1 MKKDQLNKLTGVI
14 LDASIEVHRNL
25 GPGLLESVYEHCL
38 LKELHF
44 RGIKAE
50 RQVPIS
56 IFYKD
61 EKLGIGFRAD
71 ILVENEIII
80 EMKAVQ
86 EVEEIHRAQII
97 TYLKITGKKLGLLI
111 NFNVR
116 RLIDGYER
124 FINGIDNN

>member
-1 MKKDQLNKLTGVI
+1 MKKDQLNKLSGII

-38 LKELHF
+38 MKELHN

-50 RQVPIS
+50 RQVPLPV
-56 IFYKD
+56 FYKD
-61 EKLGIGFRAD
+61 EKLDVGFRAD
-71 ILVENEIII
+71 ILVEDAIII
-80 EMKAVQ
+80 ELKSVR
-86 EVEEIHRAQII
+86 EVDEIHRAQII
-97 TYLKITGKKLGLLI
+97 TYLKITGNKLGLLI

-124 FINGIDNN
+124 FVNGIDD

>member
-1 MKKDQLNKLTGVI
+1 MKKDQLNKLSGII

-38 LKELHF
+38 MKELHN

-50 RQVPIS
+50 RQVPLPV
-56 IFYKD
+56 FYKD
-61 EKLGIGFRAD
+61 EKLDVGFRAD
-71 ILVENEIII
+71 ILVEDAIII
-80 EMKAVQ
+80 ALKSVR
-86 EVEEIHRAQII
+86 EVDEIHRAQII
-97 TYLKITGKKLGLLI
+97 TYLKITGNKLGLLI

-124 FINGIDNN
+124 FVNGIDD

>member
-1 MKKDQLNKLTGVI
+1 MKKDQLNKLSGII

-38 LKELHF
+38 MKELHN

-50 RQVPIS
+50 RQVPLPV
-56 IFYKD
+56 FYKD
-61 EKLGIGFRAD
+61 EKLDIGFRAD
-71 ILVENEIII
+71 ILVEDAIII
-80 EMKAVQ
+80 ELKSVR
-86 EVEEIHRAQII
+86 EVDEIHRAQII
-97 TYLKITGKKLGLLI
+97 TYLKITGNKLGLLI

-124 FINGIDNN
+124 FVNGIDD

>member
-1 MKKDQLNKLTGVI
+1 MKKDQLNKLSGVI

-50 RQVPIS
+50 RQIPIP

-61 EKLGIGFRAD
+61 EKLDIGFRAD
-71 ILVENEIII
+71 ILVEAEIII
-80 EMKAVQ
+80 ELKSVV
-86 EVEEIHRAQII
+86 EVAEIHRAQII
-97 TYLKITGKKLGLLI
+97 TYLKIAEKKLGLLI

-116 RLIDGYER
+116 RLVYGYER
-124 FINGIDNN
+124 FVNGIDE

>member
-1 MKKDQLNKLTGVI
+1 MKKDQLNKLSGVI
-14 LDASIEVHRNL
+14 LNASIEVHRNL

-38 LKELHF
+38 LKELHS

-50 RQVPIS
+50 RQVPIP
-56 IFYKD
+56 IYYKD
-61 EKLGIGFRAD
+61 EKLDIGFRAD
-71 ILVENEIII
+71 ILVEDEIII
-80 EMKAVQ
+80 ELKAVQ
-86 EVEEIHRAQII
+86 EVEEINRAQII

-124 FINGIDNN
+124 FVNGIDE